1 MVADAL
7 ERFRLTS
14 PGDRVLCALSGGADS
29 VCLTHAL
36 WAVAEERGLTLA
48 AAHFSHGLRPESA
61 EAERQL
67 CQRLCDSLSIPLFCG
82 EGDTAAYAA
91 THGLG
96 LEEAARQLRR
106 KFLLKTAEMWQAD
119 AIATGHHLEDS
130 AETLLFNLIR
140 GTGEQGLQGIPPR
153 AGTFIRPLILAEK
166 SEILQYIRENGLE
179 YAQDPTNFSGENTRA
194 RMRREVFPALCGINS
209 AAVRHLAHTALENWQ
224 RDEGSRLLAEAFAA
238 RCAIEE
244 GRVSAPVEGLLA
256 LPEGA
261 AVRVLQTLQRQAGG
275 RMLERPHVEALLAL
289 CRSSRPSAET
299 HLPGSRAFR
308 QYDRL
313 VLTRE
318 TPPQTPAARTL
329 NPGETACFGGWEVS
343 YLGGEGALTLR
354 SRQEGDRICLPF
366 GSKSVKKLLIEQ
378 KIPREMRD
386 TVPIICQGDKIL
398 AVGDLCTAHLPE
410 KEKREIICRRI
421 RL

>member
-7 ERFRLTS
+7 GRFRLTA

-36 WAVAEERGLTLA
+36 WAAAEERGLTLA
-48 AAHFSHGLRPESA
+48 AAHFSHGLRPENA

-67 CQRLCDSLSIPLFCG
+67 CQRLCDRLSIPLFCG
-82 EGDTAAYAA
+82 EGDTAAYAGM
-91 THGLG
+91 HGLG

-106 KFLLKTAEMWQAD
+106 DFLLKTAEDWQAD
-119 AIATGHHLEDS
+119 AVATGHHLEDS

-153 AGTFIRPLILAEK
+153 AGRFIRPLILAEK
-166 SEILQYIRENGLE
+166 PEILQYIRENGLE

-194 RMRREVFPALCGINS
+194 RMRREVFPALCGINP
-209 AAVRHLAHTALENWQ
+209 AAVRHLAHTALESWQ

-238 RCAIEE
+238 RCIVEE
-244 GRVSAPVEGLLA
+244 ARASTPVEGLLA

-261 AVRVLQTLQRQAGG
+261 AVRVLQTLQRQIGG
-275 RMLERPHVEALLAL
+275 RMLERPHVEALFAL
-289 CRSSRPSAET
+289 CRSRDPSGET
-299 HLPGSRAFR
+299 HLPGSRAVR

-313 VLTRE
+313 VLTRSA
-318 TPPQTPAARTL
+318 PPRTPAGQTV
-329 NPGETACFGGWEVS
+329 NPGETARFGDWEIA
-343 YLGGEGALTLR
+343 YLRGETPLTLR
-354 SRQEGDRICLPF
+354 SRREGDRICLPF
-366 GSKSVKKLLIEQ
+366 GSKSVKKLLIER

-386 TVPIICQGDKIL
+386 GVPIVCQGDTIL
-398 AVGDLCTAHLPE
+398 AVGDLCTAALPE
-410 KEKREIICRRI
+410 TKERKFICRRI
-421 RL
+421 KL